1 MDTTAFD
8 RQFGDLM
15 VIVTVSLRS
24 GYSLRQ
30 TLEIAAGL
38 GPEPTGSVLKQWLA
52 HLEGGDSYDEAF
64 VQLLQDCPSPYLAQF
79 VDVVRH
85 HQEVGG
91 NLALMLD
98 EVGQHIREQVE
109 SDGALFPYI
118 RDLCQQVAARVP
130 EYVKA
135 EKT

>member
-15 VIVTVSLRS
+15 VIVTVSLRA

-38 GPEPTGSVLKQWLA
+38 VPEPTGSVLKQWLA
-52 HLEGGDSYDEAF
+52 HLEAGDSYDEAF
-64 VQLLQDCPSPYLAQF
+64 AQLLEDCPSPYLAQF

-91 NLALMLD
+91 NLAFMLD
-98 EVGQHIREQVE
+98 EVGQHVREQVE

-118 RDLCQQVAARVP
+118 RDLCEQVAAQVP
-130 EYVKA
+130 DYVKDN
-135 EKT
+135 KS